1 MLNLWITLNSYVIIA
16 IIFHQKNSLSGTVK
30 LTRNTSKCKFIY
42 NGPRIVFGYAGEN
55 DLS

>member
-42 NGPRIVFGYAGEN
+42 NGSGITFGYAGEN